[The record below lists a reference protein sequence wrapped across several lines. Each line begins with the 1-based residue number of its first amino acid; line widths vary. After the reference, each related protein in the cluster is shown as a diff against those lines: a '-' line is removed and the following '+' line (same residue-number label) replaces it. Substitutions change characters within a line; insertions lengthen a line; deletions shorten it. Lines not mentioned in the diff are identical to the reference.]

1 LAWNI
6 GGNHHIVIALTFA
19 AFENARK
26 LTNGMAVKFGFLID
40 DLFSF
45 IVSLHNIV

>member
-1 LAWNI
+1 LAWNV
-6 GGNHHIVIALTFA
+6 GGNHDIVIALTFA
-19 AFENARK
+19 TLENTSK
-26 LTNGMAVKFGFLID
+26 LANGMTIKFGFLVD

>member
-6 GGNHHIVIALTFA
+6 GGNHDIVIALTFTA
-19 AFENARK
+19 LENAGK
-26 LTNGMAVKFGFLID
+26 LANGMAVKFGFLVD